1 MSHRWSLDADR
12 CFSPDP
18 CVRARARELY
28 SQIADLPIVSPHG
41 HVQPE
46 LLADPDARFSDPAT
60 LFIVPDHYVFRMLY
74 SQGVELEDLGVP
86 TRDGTP
92 VETDPRRIWRTFCRH
107 FHLFIGTPTGLWLKS
122 ELIDLF
128 GVDVKPSAETADEL
142 FDHIAAQL
150 ERPDFTP
157 RALFERF
164 GIELL
169 ATTDA
174 ATDDL
179 TAHDAIRA
187 AGLHVVPT
195 FRPDALMALADPEW
209 RARLELLEQRSGMA
223 ISDLAGFEAA
233 LRSRR
238 EAFAARGATATDH
251 GVLSSFVEPLP
262 PAEAERLFA
271 RALRGGVDAAGAA
284 EAVSAADAE
293 RFHSHM
299 LFRMAGMAV
308 EDGLVMQL
316 HVGSRRNHNSAVAGR
331 FGPDKGADIPVAVDW
346 TRGLHTLLNA
356 YGNDRR
362 FGLIT
367 YTLDEATY
375 ARELA
380 PLAGHYPAMRL
391 GAPWW
396 FFDSVLG
403 FERYLDRVV
412 ETAGIYNLA
421 GFNDDTRAFPSIRT
435 RHDVWRRTAANWVA
449 GMVER
454 ALIDEDAATAAVT
467 WLARDAARAAYRLD

>member
-1 MSHRWSLDADR
+1 MSREARAWTLDDDR
-12 CFSPDP
+12 CFSPEP
-18 CVRARARELY
+18 GVRARARELY
-28 SQIADLPIVSPHG
+28 AAVKELPIVSPHG
-41 HVQPE
+41 HVQPA
-46 LLADPDARFSDPAT
+46 LLGDAGARFSDPAA

-74 SQGVELEDLGVP
+74 SHGVPLEDLGVP
-86 TRDGTP
+86 TRDGAP
-92 VETDPRRIWRTFCRH
+92 IETDPRKIWRAFCSH
-107 FHLFIGTPTGLWLKS
+107 FHLFAGTPTGLWLKS

-128 GVDVKPSAETADEL
+128 GVDVKPAADTADEL

-157 RALFERF
+157 RALFRRF

-179 TAHDAIRA
+179 AEHDAARA
-187 AGLHVVPT
+187 AGYPVVPT
-195 FRPDALMALADPEW
+195 FRPDALMALDDPAW
-209 RARLELLEQRSGMA
+209 PTRLALLAERSG
-223 ISDLAGFEAA
+223 IDVTDLASFTAA
-233 LRSRR
+233 LHERR
-238 EAFAARGATATDH
+238 HYFKGRGATATDH
-251 GVLSSFVEPLP
+251 GVFSPAVEPL
-262 PAEAERLFA
+262 ADREAARLFELA
-271 RALRGGVDAAGAA
+271 LAGRAD
-284 EAVSAADAE
+284 AADAE

-299 LFRMAGMAV
+299 LFEMAGMSV
-308 EDGLVMQL
+308 EDSLVMQL
-316 HVGSRRNHNSAVAGR
+316 HVGSRRNHNSAVFQR

-356 YGNDRR
+356 FGNERR
-362 FGLIT
+362 FGLIA
-367 YTLDEATY
+367 YTLDESTY

-380 PLAGHYPAMRL
+380 PLAGHYPALRL

-435 RHDVWRRTAANWVA
+435 RHDVWRRTVSNWVA
-449 GMVER
+449 GMVAR
-454 ALIDEDAATAAVT
+454 ALIDEYAAFEAAA
-467 WLARDAARAAYRLD
+467 WLAYGAAKTAYRLA

>member
-1 MSHRWSLDADR
+1 MVSRTWTLDPDR
-12 CFSPDP
+12 CFSPDRQ
-18 CVRARARELY
+18 VRARARDLY
-28 SQIADLPIVSPHG
+28 AAIRDLPITSPHG

-74 SQGVELEDLGVP
+74 SQGVRLENLGVP

-92 VETDPRRIWRTFCRH
+92 VETDPRKIWRTFCSH
-107 FHLFIGTPTGLWLKS
+107 FHLFTGTPTGLWLKA

-128 GVDVKPSAETADEL
+128 GVDVKPSADTADAL
-142 FDHIAAQL
+142 YDHIDAQL
-150 ERPDFTP
+150 RRPDFTP

-179 TAHDAIRA
+179 APHDAMRA
-187 AGLHVVPT
+187 AGLNVVPT
-195 FRPDALMALADPEW
+195 FRPDALMAIGASDW
-209 RARLELLEQRSGMA
+209 RARLTLLEERCGTSVT
-223 ISDLAGFEAA
+223 DLASFEAA
-233 LRSRR
+233 LRDRR
-238 EAFAARGATATDH
+238 AYFLARGATATDH
-251 GVLSSFVEPLP
+251 GVFSSFVEPLE
-262 PAEAERLFA
+262 ASEAERLFSK
-271 RALRGGVDAAGAA
+271 ALNG
-284 EAVSAADAE
+284 EANTADAE

-316 HVGSRRNHNSAVAGR
+316 HVGSRRDHNSVVFER
-331 FGPDKGADIPVAVDW
+331 FGPDKGADIPVAIDF
-346 TRGLHTLLNA
+346 TRGLHRLLNA

-367 YTLDEATY
+367 YTIDEATY

-380 PLAGHYPAMRL
+380 PMAGHYPAMRL

-421 GFNDDTRAFPSIRT
+421 GFNDDTRAFPSIKT
-435 RHDVWRRTAANWVA
+435 RHDVWRRTVASWVA

-454 ALIDEDAATAAVT
+454 GLLDDDAAVGAVT
-467 WLARDAARAAYRLD
+467 WLARDAARAAYRF

>member
-1 MSHRWSLDADR
+1 MPSPLTLDPDR
-12 CFSPDP
+12 CFSPVAT
-18 CVRARARELY
+18 VRDRARELY
-28 SQIADLPIVSPHG
+28 EGVRDLPIVSPHG

-46 LLADPDARFSDPAT
+46 LLADPGARFSDPAN
-60 LFIVPDHYVFRMLY
+60 LLIVPDHYVLRMLY
-74 SQGVELEDLGVP
+74 SRGVPLEKLGVP
-86 TRDGTP
+86 TLDDTP
-92 VETDPRRIWRTFCRH
+92 VETDPRAIWRTFCEH
-107 FHLFIGTPTGLWLKS
+107 FHLFDGTPTGLWLKA
-122 ELIDLF
+122 ELVELF
-128 GVDVKPSAETADEL
+128 EVAVRPSAETADEVY
-142 FDHIAAQL
+142 DQIA
-150 ERPDFTP
+150 ERLASDEFTP

-164 GIELL
+164 NIELL

-179 TAHDAIRA
+179 AAQRSIRE
-187 AGLHVVPT
+187 AGLAVVPT
-195 FRPDALMALADPEW
+195 FRPDALMHTADHTWGE
-209 RARLELLEQRSGMA
+209 RLKLLEERSG
-223 ISDLAGFEAA
+223 SSVEDLDGFLAA
-233 LRSRR
+233 LRDRR
-238 EAFAARGATATDH
+238 EFFKGSGATATDH
-251 GVLSSFVEPLP
+251 GVFSTFVEPLERN
-262 PAEAERLFA
+262 EAARLFA
-271 RALRGGVDAAGAA
+271 KALDRTINPG
-284 EAVSAADAE
+284 EAE

-299 LFRMAGMAV
+299 LFEMAGMAC

-316 HVGSRRNHNSAVAGR
+316 HVGSYRNHNQRVFER
-331 FGPDKGADIPVAVDW
+331 FGADKGADIPVSVDW

-356 YGNDRR
+356 FGNDER
-362 FGLIT
+362 FQLIT

-435 RHDVWRRTAANWVA
+435 RHDVWRRTVCNWTA

-454 ALIDEDAATAAVT
+454 GLVDEDAAPTMVK
-467 WLARDAARAAYRLD
+467 WLAYEAAKEAYRL